1 MTPKVRNSVVRS
13 HMFLKEKRN
22 GILKSRLVVDGRM
35 QNKDEAGDIS
45 SPTSSVDALFMVAAI
60 AAKEK
65 RHVMTMDIE
74 GVFLHAPMTNDIVME
89 LDPMLSDI
97 MISLDNAQSS
107 STSMTCTNKDILDD
121 TEAKLK

>member
-1 MTPKVRNSVVRS
+1 
-13 HMFLKEKRN
+13 
-22 GILKSRLVVDGRM
+22 M

-74 GVFLHAPMTNDIVME
+74 GAYLHAPMTNDIVME

-97 MISLDNAQSS
+97 MISLDKSYGPYV
-107 STSMTCTNKDILDD
+107 TDKGKLYVKLDK
-121 TEAKLK
+121 A